1 VNEYTM
7 RILLVTP
14 APSGSRKGNRVTAE
28 RWARLLRELG
38 QQVRVAEEY
47 HGQRCDLLI
56 ALHAFK
62 SYPSI
67 RRYRSERLG
76 DPLVLCLTG
85 TDLYGDIHSHPEA
98 RASLELATR
107 LVVLQPLGLN
117 ELPEPLRGK
126 TRVIYQSVPLS
137 AFRYPLSANQKKRVA
152 ESGKRKADSGDVFEV
167 CVLGHLRPVKD
178 PLRTAWAARLLP
190 ASSHVRVLQVGGA
203 LSDDLAEQA
212 RIEQAGN
219 PRYRWLGERPRSQ
232 ALRLLSRCRL
242 LSLTSELE
250 GGANVLSEAI
260 ALGVAVV
267 SSRIAGSLGLL
278 GTDYAGYFPFG
289 DTQTLADL
297 LRRAE
302 TDTAFYNVLCAQGAQ
317 RRPLFDPAR
326 ERQSWH
332 ELLRELF
339 LNPGPS
345 DGELLS

>member
-1 VNEYTM
+1 M

-28 RWARLLRELG
+28 RWARLLRQLG

-67 RRYRSERLG
+67 RRFHSERPG

-85 TDLYGDIHSHPEA
+85 TDLYGDIHSQPEA
-98 RASLELATR
+98 LASLEMATR
-107 LVVLQPLGLN
+107 LVVLQPLGLD

-126 TRVIYQSVPLS
+126 TRVIYQSVPTPS
-137 AFRYPLSANQKKRVA
+137 VTVPPRR
-152 ESGKRKADSGDVFEV
+152 DVFEV
-167 CVLGHLRPVKD
+167 CVMGHLRPVKD

-190 ASSHVRVLQVGGA
+190 ASSRVCVLQVGGA
-203 LSDDLAEQA
+203 LSEDLAEKA
-212 RIEQAGN
+212 RAEEAGN

-232 ALRLLSRCRL
+232 ALRLLARCRL
-242 LSLTSELE
+242 LALTSELE
-250 GGANVLSEAI
+250 GGANVISEAL
-260 ALGVAVV
+260 ALSVPVV

-289 DTQTLADL
+289 DTQALTEVLW
-297 LRRAE
+297 RAE
-302 TDTAFYNVLCAQGAQ
+302 TDAAFYDALCAQCAR
-317 RRPLFDPAR
+317 RRPLFEPAH

-339 LNPGPS
+339 TNL
-345 DGELLS
+345 ETV